1 MSENISGGVDYSK
14 ILTTFLCNDACTLR
28 SSGVTYLNGVPFTAT
43 QTYYIS
49 GLMAYL
55 NYNDVVDVNRGWVS
69 FTHNQPAV
77 PAWLNP
83 FLVTLG
89 VSWPKV
95 VPAFE
100 AKDTLMYATED
111 CWVSFDGP
119 DMVPEFIPANTFM
132 RFRRRWFILFVV
144 RDSANGTLRI
154 WIEG

>member
-1 MSENISGGVDYSK
+1 MSSDIAGGLEYNK
-14 ILTTFLCNDACTLR
+14 LLTTFLSNDACTLR
-28 SSGVTYLNGVPFTAT
+28 VGGITYLNGVPFTDS

-55 NYNDVVDVNRGWVS
+55 NDTNVVNLERGWTE
-69 FTHNQPAV
+69 FTHNRPSV

-83 FLVTLG
+83 FLTTLG
-89 VSWPKV
+89 VGWPKI

-100 AKDTLMYATED
+100 AKDTLMYSDED

-119 DMVPEFIPANTFM
+119 SRVPEFVPADTYM
-132 RFRRRWFILFVV
+132 RFKRRYFILFVV
-144 RDSANGTLRI
+144 RDTADGDLRV